1 MTLADIPARRFISV
15 VAVAFVA
22 AVVAFFAAP
31 ADYWTRATTAD
42 VALTV
47 SAALAVIGGAL
58 AWRRAP
64 VAATRRSWAWVA
76 AGCAV
81 WLVGQLAW
89 NVYELLLRDR
99 PPPYPSLAD
108 VGFLGMYLCLGG
120 GVANLLSGE
129 PRRRRDPELTLDLLL
144 VTYTMGAI
152 AYVFVSAG
160 LLGTHAPVAAL
171 LTSIGWAGGGLALI
185 WMILREMLERERYP
199 IAAAAPASLGLAIIA
214 AVNIAYAA
222 YALRADFPADSWM
235 DFGWVLGFL
244 LTGAAGALATLP
256 PPATEPPPAQAA
268 TAARTIAVIV
278 GLTGMIGLAVSQSLR
293 AQSSPL
299 VATLVA
305 VGGVIL
311 AARIGYSIRADR
323 RYAELL
329 EREVT
334 RQTRTLMD
342 SLAAAGAAERNL
354 RLVLEAVPD
363 AVVLLDRDG
372 HMLEFN
378 PSAHHGFPTP
388 PDVSLVRSAYDAL
401 EPAAAALVRENLAA
415 AFRGEIRRF
424 EVPYRRDDGTHGIT
438 AMLYSPMRDGSTV
451 TRVLALGRDVT
462 DQRRAE
468 SQLQQAERLAA
479 LGQLVS
485 GVAHEIN
492 NPAAIISG
500 FAQTMML
507 DEMKSDH
514 REMVEMIYDEAGRIG
529 KITQNLLAFARA
541 GTPERALVDVNDVV
555 RRTLALRAYHLTT
568 LNIAVETVLAGDNPR
583 VWANGSQLQQL
594 LLNLLINGEQAL
606 LAVEGPRRI
615 VIRTRATETEVLL
628 DVADTGPG
636 VPPAIRAKIFDP
648 FFTTKPEGTGTGLGL
663 SICYGIVRDHRGRI
677 WVDPAPAAGATFH
690 VTLPRDP
697 RAVIREEVPAPAAA
711 PAPRRDGVT
720 ALIVDD
726 EEGLRNAAVR
736 FLARCGITAQAVAD
750 GKEALALLAR
760 GDFDAIVSD
769 VRMPGMGGKE
779 LVRELARDRPE
790 LLERLILS
798 TGDTLAPETSA
809 LLEQTGVPVL
819 VKPFDFDRLEQLIRD
834 VADGRAG
841 RRPTASA

>member
-1 MTLADIPARRFISV
+1 MTLANMPARRFISV
-15 VAVAFVA
+15 AAVTFAATLVAFL
-22 AVVAFFAAP
+22 AAP
-31 ADYWTRATTAD
+31 PDYWTRATIAD
-42 VALTV
+42 VVLTV
-47 SAALAVIGGAL
+47 SATLAVIGSTL

-64 VAATRRSWAWVA
+64 LPATRRSWGWVA

-89 NVYELLLRDR
+89 NVYELVLRDR

-108 VGFLGMYLCLGG
+108 IGFLGMYLCLGG

-144 VTYTMGAI
+144 VTYTMGAV
-152 AYVFVSAG
+152 AYLFVVVG
-160 LLGTHAPVAAL
+160 LLGVPARASAL
-171 LTSIGWAGGGLALI
+171 LTSIGWAGGGLALV

-199 IAAAAPASLGLAIIA
+199 VAAAAPASLGLAVIA
-214 AVNIAYAA
+214 ATNVAYAA
-222 YALRADFPADSWM
+222 FALRNDFPAGSWM
-235 DFGWVLGFL
+235 DLGWAMGFL

-256 PPATEPPPAQAA
+256 PPATDPHPAQAA

-278 GLTGMIGLAVSQSLR
+278 GLTGMIGLAMTQSLR
-293 AQSSPL
+293 GQSSPL
-299 VATLVA
+299 VAALVA

-334 RQTRTLMD
+334 RQTSTLMD

-363 AVVLLDRDG
+363 TVVLLDRDG
-372 HMLEFN
+372 LMVEFN
-378 PSAHHGFPTP
+378 PAAHHGFPTP
-388 PDVSLVRSAYDAL
+388 PDVSLVRSAFDAL
-401 EPAAAALVRENLAA
+401 EPAAAALVRENLTA

-424 EVPYRRDDGTHGIT
+424 EVPYRREDGTHGIT
-438 AMLYSPMRDGSTV
+438 AMLYSPMRDGNVVS
-451 TRVLALGRDVT
+451 RVLALGRDVT

-500 FAQTMML
+500 FAQTMLL
-507 DEMKSDH
+507 DEMSGDH
-514 REMVEMIYDEAGRIG
+514 REMVAMIYDEAGRIG

-541 GTPERALVDVNDVV
+541 GTPERALIDINDVV
-555 RRTLALRAYHLTT
+555 KRTLALRAYHLTT
-568 LNIAVETVLAGDNPR
+568 LNIAVETVLAADSPR

-615 VIRTRATETEVLL
+615 VIRSRATETEVLL
-628 DVADTGPG
+628 DVEDTGPG
-636 VPPAIRAKIFDP
+636 VPAEIRAKIFDP

-697 RAVIREEVPAPAAA
+697 RAMTRTDPPVLEPAPAR
-711 PAPRRDGVT
+711 RRDDVT

-726 EEGLRNAAVR
+726 EEGLRTAAVR
-736 FLARCGITAQAVAD
+736 FLARCGIKAEAVAD
-750 GKEALALLAR
+750 GKAALAAIAR
-760 GDFDAIVSD
+760 SNFDAIVSD

-779 LVRELARDRPE
+779 LVSELARDRPE
-790 LLERLILS
+790 LLDRLILS

-834 VADGRAG
+834 VAGGRAG